1 MTEYNIIDSAQFTA
15 DDGVQFSGTI
25 DASGHVVIEMDDPD
39 NEVDNRVRLLAGD
52 LGDLTAMLQ
61 RFQRASMATNVL
73 KLEQT
78 SAQKCADPK
87 LGAML

>member
-1 MTEYNIIDSAQFTA
+1 MTEYNIIDRAQFTA

-61 RFQRASMATNVL
+61 RFQRASQSDAV
-73 KLEQT
+73 T
-78 SAQKCADPK
+78 SHSSTDDSTQLHA
-87 LGAML
+87 